1 MNRLPF
7 SCLGAVWQ
15 RPVLKGA
22 GRVLSGVEGDRVKER
37 GRRGSAKDL
46 EIALVTSA
54 VGEGQKERTRLWREN
69 EG

>member
-1 MNRLPF
+1 MLI
-7 SCLGAVWQ
+7 
-15 RPVLKGA
+15 GA
-22 GRVLSGVEGDRVKER
+22 GRVLSGVEGGRVKER